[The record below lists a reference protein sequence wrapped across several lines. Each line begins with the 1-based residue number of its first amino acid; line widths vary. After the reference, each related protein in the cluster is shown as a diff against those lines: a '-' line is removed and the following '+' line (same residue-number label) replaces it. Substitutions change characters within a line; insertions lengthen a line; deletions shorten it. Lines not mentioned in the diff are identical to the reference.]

1 MTSRTPLRLRASH
14 GKIAVTALKMATS
27 RNRVRN
33 TFGTWLVQPSPVRTG
48 GAGCPAR
55 SGGSA
60 LRPGLPPRRGSCSQF
75 LQVGEE
81 VQALGVGQR
90 FGVAYFPAV
99 DDVGDCQLRQ
109 FAGSGS
115 G

>member
-48 GAGCPAR
+48 GAGCPLDPA
-55 SGGSA
+55 
-60 LRPGLPPRRGSCSQF
+60 
-75 LQVGEE
+75 V
-81 VQALGVGQR
+81 QR
-90 FGVAYFPAV
+90 FGRACLAARVMFSIP
-99 DDVGDCQLRQ
+99 
-109 FAGSGS
+109 SGR
-115 G
+115 